1 MKKLFVCAVLGLLV
15 TGCTSTQQTKT
26 DAALT
31 DQYSKYQ
38 ILDQEF
44 DNLTVTNDGYDQVA
58 PYEEQVSTSTYI
70 QSAVS
75 RKGDKK
81 PARTVTVQKTVVD
94 GQGNVLSGDVPA
106 APVTDQEVLPDET
119 AQ

>member
-1 MKKLFVCAVLGLLV
+1 MKKLCVCVCFGMLIA
-15 TGCTSTQQTKT
+15 GCTSTQQTKT

-44 DNLTVTNDGYDQVA
+44 DNLTITNDGYDQVA

-75 RKGDKK
+75 HKGSKK
-81 PARTVTVQKTVVD
+81 PARTVVVQKTVVD
-94 GQGNVLSGDVPA
+94 GQGNVLSDNA
-106 APVTDQEVLPDET
+106 TAPVTDQEVLPNET
-119 AQ
+119 AE